1 MLSVSRAVAR
11 GGPLAEVLDQ
21 IAREAARVVGAR
33 SASILLLRA
42 PDRLTLAASYG
53 LSADYGER
61 LERAP
66 KRLVR
71 GQGPSGLA
79 IEREAPVV
87 FEDTSA
93 DPGFAPWRELA
104 DREGYRSMVSIPL
117 KVDGATLGT
126 LNAYRA
132 RAGAWPE
139 RSVRLLAF
147 FAEHAASAI
156 RTAQLIDGQSR
167 QLGALERLVR
177 GLREQTHEHAN
188 RIHAIGGLLALGDV
202 EGARAFVSN
211 LEQAVLSPYGSVTE
225 RLGHTT
231 LAGLVLAEMSIAR
244 QRGATLELDEA
255 SALRELPGGLGDAEA
270 VTIVGNLIDNALDA
284 VAELPRDLR
293 RVRLSIRDGPAD
305 VVFRIHNPGPGIP
318 PEERALLLRAGHTT
332 KGGHAGL
339 GLAIVADTVAS
350 LSGRLTLED
359 SESGTTF
366 VVRIP
371 RD

>member
-1 MLSVSRAVAR
+1 M
-11 GGPLAEVLDQ
+11 
-21 IAREAARVVGAR
+21 EA
-33 SASILLLRA
+33 
-42 PDRLTLAASYG
+42 
-53 LSADYGER
+53 
-61 LERAP
+61 
-66 KRLVR
+66 
-71 GQGPSGLA
+71 
-79 IEREAPVV
+79 
-87 FEDTSA
+87 
-93 DPGFAPWRELA
+93 
-104 DREGYRSMVSIPL
+104 
-117 KVDGATLGT
+117 
-126 LNAYRA
+126 
-132 RAGAWPE
+132 
-139 RSVRLLAF
+139 
-147 FAEHAASAI
+147 
-156 RTAQLIDGQSR
+156 
-167 QLGALERLVR
+167 
-177 GLREQTHEHAN
+177 
-188 RIHAIGGLLALGDV
+188 
-202 EGARAFVSN
+202 ARAFVSN

-293 RVRLSIRDGPAD
+293 RVRLSIRDGPDD

-318 PEERALLLRAGHTT
+318 PEERALLLRTGYTT

-366 VVRIP
+366 VVKVP